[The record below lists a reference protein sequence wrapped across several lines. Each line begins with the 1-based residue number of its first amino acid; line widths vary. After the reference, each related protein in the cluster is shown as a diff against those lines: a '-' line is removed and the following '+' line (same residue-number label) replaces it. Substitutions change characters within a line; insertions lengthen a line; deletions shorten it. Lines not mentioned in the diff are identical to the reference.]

1 MGSAPKSA
9 NVQAEFDGLSLPRQ
23 VMQGPRIP
31 AVEGM
36 GSVVTCRTVRNGT
49 EGGSRDQNPTAGL
62 MLNRVQLETGRV
74 GKEGLNMARGRSH
87 LPLTI
92 EHFWHF
98 MF

>member
-1 MGSAPKSA
+1 MGSATKSA
-9 NVQAEFDGLSLPRQ
+9 NIQAEFDGRSLPRQ

-31 AVEGM
+31 AVKRM
-36 GSVVTCRTVRNGT
+36 GSVVTCRTVGNGT

-92 EHFWHF
+92 EHFSSF

>member
-1 MGSAPKSA
+1 MGSMVA
-9 NVQAEFDGLSLPRQ
+9 
-23 VMQGPRIP
+23 
-31 AVEGM
+31 
-36 GSVVTCRTVRNGT
+36 CRTVGDGT
-49 EGGSRDQNPTAGL
+49 DSGSRDLNPTAGL
-62 MLNRVQLETGRV
+62 MLNRVQLETGGV